1 MSNDIYV
8 VERVATS
15 EYVVESYKPC
25 QEFIQVKANKN
36 GNEKPP
42 EEMIILFIF
51 NLTRRYA

>member
-51 NLTRRYA
+51 KLTRCYA